1 MLPCGSKSYRLL
13 IGGGAFCKHIILLY
27 GAKTVK
33 RTEKKRQDIID
44 AAIDEFREQ
53 GFLGAK
59 TTSIAKRANVSSR
72 TLYNHF
78 ESKEAL
84 FEAISQIMI
93 ERNWSMEP
101 VPYDP
106 GRDFVEQLKEALR
119 GYIGVITEETAIGLN
134 RMVISELIRDLE
146 RSRQFFAESQSHD
159 YPVTRLISEAMDAG
173 VIRKADP
180 VFATNQLLALIKNFY
195 FWPEF
200 FLGETHT
207 PNHVLDDCI
216 AMFLAHYKRDN

>member
-1 MLPCGSKSYRLL
+1 MVGRG
-13 IGGGAFCKHIILLY
+13 ICKQFLVLFEAAI
-27 GAKTVK
+27 VK
-33 RTEKKRQDIID
+33 RTEKKRKDIID

-59 TTSIAKRANVSSR
+59 TTSIAKKANVSSR

-84 FEAISQIMI
+84 FDAISDLMLAQ
-93 ERNWSMEP
+93 NWSMEP
-101 VPYDP
+101 VSYDP
-106 GRDFVEQLKEALR
+106 DRDFAEQLKDALWR
-119 GYIGVITEETAIGLN
+119 YIEVITEETAIGLN
-134 RMVISELIRDLE
+134 RMVLSELIRALD
-146 RSRQFFAESQSHD
+146 RSRQFFTETEAHD
-159 YPVTRLISEAMDAG
+159 YPMTGLIGEAMDAG

-200 FLGETHT
+200 FLGKNQTT
-207 PNHVLDDCI
+207 KDVMDDCV
-216 AMFLAHYKRDN
+216 AMFMAHYKTEV